1 MRTRRTTV
9 ATLTATA
16 LLGSGLALTA
26 SPAYAAPAP
35 SCVKTRVY
43 NTASDYTVQVRNA
56 CNRTVRVKIVMRLGR
71 DSKCTT
77 LRKGEYLYHRTTGL
91 QTWKETVTC

>member
-9 ATLTATA
+9 ATLAAA
-16 LLGSGLALTA
+16 LLGPGLALTA

-43 NTASDYTVQVRNA
+43 NTAGD
-56 CNRTVRVKIVMRLGR
+56 
-71 DSKCTT
+71 
-77 LRKGEYLYHRTTGL
+77 
-91 QTWKETVTC
+91 

>member
-9 ATLTATA
+9 ATLAATA

-35 SCVKTRVY
+35 SCVKTRAY
-43 NTASDYTVQVRNA
+43 NTASGYTVQVRNT
-56 CNRTVRVKIVMRLGR
+56 CNRTVRIKVVMRLGR
-71 DSKCTT
+71 DGKCTT
-77 LRKGEYLYHRTTGL
+77 LRKGAYHYHRSDSL
-91 QTWKETVTC
+91 ATWKETVTC